1 MVFAL
6 ALGNLSLC
14 AALFFYEFEQRER
27 GAAPAFST
35 WAIARQLQ
43 AGAWLL
49 LYFRGSGVMPDQ
61 ISIPLGY
68 SILFTG
74 IALEA
79 GAMWQ
84 AAERLR
90 WRRYTYPLLGAC
102 ILAFVGCYA
111 IDPFG
116 LRVVAAALI
125 VGLFYLSLAAAVA
138 TGWRNG
144 SMMRR
149 FLAISIGLLA
159 LVVAARGVLVMVMPG
174 GWGWLSNTVLQAVSV
189 HAFYLLMLL
198 GGFGY
203 LLLSRE
209 QLQHE
214 LSRLE
219 VVDPVTDCPNR
230 RGFYQLLAP
239 WLALARRPGQP
250 TALVLIDL
258 DDFKRI
264 NDAYGH
270 LAGDAVL
277 RGVVG
282 VARRQLRDSDQLG
295 RLAGVEFALLL
306 PRTSPS
312 DAMLVAERVRAAIEA
327 SPIKLERAIVKLT
340 ASMGVTTLR
349 ADDTN
354 VSLFNRLDK
363 ALRSAKAA
371 GRNTVVQASDSG
383 PESGSPADQ

>member
-1 MVFAL
+1 M
-6 ALGNLSLC
+6 
-14 AALFFYEFEQRER
+14 
-27 GAAPAFST
+27 ST

-49 LYFRGSGVMPDQ
+49 LYFRGSGLLPDP

-68 SILFTG
+68 SILFAG
-74 IALEA
+74 VALEA

-84 AAERLR
+84 AAERAR
-90 WRRYTYPLLGAC
+90 WRRWTWPLLALS
-102 ILAFVGCYA
+102 IAAFIICYA

-125 VGLFYLSLAAAVA
+125 VGGFYLSLAAALA
-138 TGWRNG
+138 TGWRGG

-149 FLAISIGLLA
+149 FLALSIGLLA
-159 LVVAARGVLVMVMPG
+159 LVVTARGALVLLMPG
-174 GWGWLSNTVLQAVSV
+174 GWGWLSNTLLQTLSV

-209 QLQHE
+209 QLQNE

-219 VVDPVTDCPNR
+219 VVDALTDCPNQ

-258 DDFKRI
+258 DNFKRV

-270 LAGDAVL
+270 LAGDAAL
-277 RGVVG
+277 RGVVE
-282 VARRQLRDSDQLG
+282 VCKRQLRPSDQLG

-306 PRTSPS
+306 PRTSLS
-312 DAMLVAERVRAAIEA
+312 DAAMVAERIRAAIEA
-327 SPIKLERAIVKLT
+327 TPVKLERALVKLT

-354 VSLFNRLDK
+354 VSLFNRADE

-383 PESGSPADQ
+383 PIA